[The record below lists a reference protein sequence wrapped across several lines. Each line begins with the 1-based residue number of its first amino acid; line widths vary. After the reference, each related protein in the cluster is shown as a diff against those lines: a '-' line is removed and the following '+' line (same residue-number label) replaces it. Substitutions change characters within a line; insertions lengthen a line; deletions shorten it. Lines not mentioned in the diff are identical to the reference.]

1 MKKIILLCFL
11 SLAANTLVKAQN
23 IIWQDDFNGNNNWSE
38 FEYKKQGSAFVK
50 DGVLTIKCEEDN
62 TFISKC
68 RTNLNGNRDFSI
80 HVEAVS
86 KSGLKEDMFFGLV
99 VNYLDRKNYTVFA
112 IEKGFA
118 YFIECKNGI
127 VVRED
132 YDLIKNTK
140 AKSFTLELRKT
151 GNNVVFV
158 VNGEETL
165 DLDQVEIMT
174 NIVGLYV
181 KGKAEVAFDNLII
194 KQ

>member
-1 MKKIILLCFL
+1 MCLFLLTIIANI
-11 SLAANTLVKAQN
+11 LANSQN
-23 IIWQDDFNGNNNWSE
+23 VIWQDDFNGNNNWSE

-50 DGVLTIKCEEDN
+50 DGVLTIKCEDDN

-68 RTNLNGNRDFSI
+68 RTNLNGRKDFSI
-80 HVEAVS
+80 QVDAFS
-86 KSGLKEDMFFGLV
+86 KSGLKEDVYFGLV

-112 IEKGFA
+112 IEKGYV

-140 AKSFTLELRKT
+140 VKSFTLELRKT
-151 GNNVVFV
+151 SNNVIFV

-165 DLDQVEIMT
+165 DLDQVEIIT
-174 NIVGLYV
+174 NTVGLYV
-181 KGKAEVAFDNLII
+181 SGNAEVAFDNMII

>member
-1 MKKIILLCFL
+1 MCLFLLTIIANI
-11 SLAANTLVKAQN
+11 LANSQN
-23 IIWQDDFNGNNNWSE
+23 VIWQDDFNGNNNWSE

-50 DGVLTIKCEEDN
+50 DGVLTIKCEDDN

-68 RTNLNGNRDFSI
+68 RTNLNGRKDFSI
-80 HVEAVS
+80 QVDAFS
-86 KSGLKEDMFFGLV
+86 KSGLKEDVYFGLV

-112 IEKGFA
+112 IEKGYV

-140 AKSFTLELRKT
+140 AKSFTLELKKT
-151 GNNVVFV
+151 SNNVIFV

-165 DLDQVEIMT
+165 DLDQVEIIT
-174 NIVGLYV
+174 NTVGLYV
-181 KGKAEVAFDNLII
+181 SGNAEVAFDNMII

>member
-1 MKKIILLCFL
+1 MKKILCTILLIIMASSFAL
-11 SLAANTLVKAQN
+11 AQN
-23 IIWQDDFNGNNNWSE
+23 IIWQDDFNGNKNWSE
-38 FEYKKQGSAFVK
+38 FEYKKQGSALVK

-62 TFISKC
+62 LFISKC
-68 RTNLNGNRDFSI
+68 RTNLNGSRSFSI
-80 HVEAVS
+80 QVDAVS
-86 KSGLKEDMFFGLV
+86 KSGLKEDVYFGLV

-118 YFIECKNGI
+118 YFVEYKNGI

-140 AKSFTLELRKT
+140 SKSFTLEIKKN

-165 DLDQVEIMT
+165 DLDQVDVLT
-174 NIVGLYV
+174 NNVGVFV
-181 KGKAEVAFDNLII
+181 KGKAEVAFDNMII

>member
-1 MKKIILLCFL
+1 MKKIVCCILLIITASSVAL
-11 SLAANTLVKAQN
+11 AQN
-23 IIWQDDFNGNNNWSE
+23 IIWQDDFNGNQNWSE

-50 DGVLTIKCEEDN
+50 DGVLTIKCEEN
-62 TFISKC
+62 NSFISKC
-68 RTNLNGNRDFSI
+68 RTNLNGSRSFSI
-80 HVEAVS
+80 QVDALS
-86 KSGLKEDMFFGLV
+86 KSGLKEDVFFGLV

-118 YFIECKNGI
+118 YFVECKNGL

-140 AKSFTLELRKT
+140 AKSFTLELRKN
-151 GNNVVFV
+151 GNRVVFV

-165 DLDQVEIMT
+165 DLDQVDVFTSTI
-174 NIVGLYV
+174 GLYV
-181 KGKAEVAFDNLII
+181 KGKAEVAFDNMII